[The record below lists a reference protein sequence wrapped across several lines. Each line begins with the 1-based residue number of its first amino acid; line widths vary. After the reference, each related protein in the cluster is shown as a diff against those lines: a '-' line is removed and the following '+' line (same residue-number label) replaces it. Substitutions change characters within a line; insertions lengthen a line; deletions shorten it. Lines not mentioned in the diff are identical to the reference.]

1 MDAANYG
8 MSGAA
13 AYRAVA
19 GIDAEP
25 KEFMKMAMDAAR
37 IFLLQAETAIAAGD
51 RPAKAKAL
59 SSAAKVVE
67 FMLGLSGTQRGPL
80 SDRLASAYQYV
91 LAAIL
96 KGNAWDDREAVAAG
110 RFTVEQLAAVWRKMF
125 PDVVGWDGIGD
136 HVPLAGRENNA

>member
-1 MDAANYG
+1 MDALNYG
-8 MSGAA
+8 LSGLA

-37 IFLLQAETAIAAGD
+37 IFLLQAETAIVASD

-59 SSAAKVVE
+59 SSAAKVIE
-67 FMLGLSGTQRGPL
+67 FMLGLSGAERGPL
-80 SDRLASAYQYV
+80 SDRLAGVYQYV

-96 KGNAWDDREAVAAG
+96 NGNAWDDMEALAG
-110 RFTVEQLAAVWRKMF
+110 GRHTVEQLAAIWRKMF
-125 PDVVGWDGIGD
+125 PDVVWDGISD
-136 HVPLAGRENNA
+136 HVPLSGRENNA